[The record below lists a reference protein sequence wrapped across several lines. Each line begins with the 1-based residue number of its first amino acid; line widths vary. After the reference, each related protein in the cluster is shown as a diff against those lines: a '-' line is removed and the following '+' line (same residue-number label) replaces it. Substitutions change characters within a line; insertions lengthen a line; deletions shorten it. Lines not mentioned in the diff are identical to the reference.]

1 MLLLY
6 VQDIKLRFETH
17 YDNIFLGTDLV
28 LTNVWFLPLPAA
40 SPSWPWPSLSGGR
53 VTRCR
58 ADLEL
63 GWDRED
69 KCLPNFKVVV
79 IDCLNARLAQIFWTK
94 REAVVVW
101 LKVGEA
107 TVPGD
112 TVPVA
117 SVTIASGHQPHICS
131 LRTPPSWIT
140 THYQC
145 TSPWRMASSGKK

>member
-1 MLLLY
+1 MSGFC
-6 VQDIKLRFETH
+6 RH
-17 YDNIFLGTDLV
+17 R
-28 LTNVWFLPLPAA
+28 PP
-40 SPSWPWPSLSGGR
+40 SPSWPWPSLRRGR

-63 GWDRED
+63 GWDRGD

-94 REAVVVW
+94 RGALAVIW
-101 LKVGEA
+101 NRAGE
-107 TVPGD
+107 VKQQFL
-112 TVPVA
+112 VPVA

-140 THYQC
+140 TNIQPA
-145 TSPWRMASSGKK
+145 TSAPHHGVWQVQERDNKLSLRWVYGSPFKCQATRLS